1 MEQTAVSWLLDRILE
16 GKCQVVYTKD
26 IGYLFY
32 QTEDIIEQAKEMEKE
47 QIKMAFSDAWIE
59 GKTSDMT
66 SVQFY
71 TLFDGKYKDLK
82 SEEYYIKIYNNGL

>member
-32 QTEDIIEQAKEMEKE
+32 QTEDIIEQAKAMEKE
-47 QIKMAFSDAWIE
+47 QIIDAFDSGLNYDYDE
-59 GKTSDMT
+59 SETYYNKT
-66 SVQFY
+66 Y
-71 TLFDGKYKDLK
+71 P
-82 SEEYYIKIYNNGL
+82 NGL

>member
-1 MEQTAVSWLLDRILE
+1 MAQTAVSWLLDRILE

-47 QIKMAFSDAWIE
+47 QIEKALERGFDE
-59 GKTSDMT
+59 GCKFPEDI
-66 SVQFY
+66 
-71 TLFDGKYKDLK
+71 TLNNAEQYYNETYKK
-82 SEEYYIKIYNNGL
+82 